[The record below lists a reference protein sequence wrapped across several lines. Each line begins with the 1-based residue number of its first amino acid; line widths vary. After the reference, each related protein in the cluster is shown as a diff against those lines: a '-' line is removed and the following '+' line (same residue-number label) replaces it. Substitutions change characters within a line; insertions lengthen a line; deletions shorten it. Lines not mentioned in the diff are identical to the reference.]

1 MKNVL
6 LLAAAFA
13 FAAPAFA
20 QVTQPAPPAPQVEKA
35 SPTSDQFVKIDA
47 DASGSLSLGEIKV
60 VDTTV
65 TQADFDKYDADHNKA
80 ISKAEFTKWQSA
92 KAMKPAAPT
101 PG

>member
-1 MKNVL
+1 MKKAI

-13 FAAPAFA
+13 LTGPAFA
-20 QVTQPAPPAPQVEKA
+20 QVTKPADQAPPAADATKA
-35 SPTSDQFVKIDA
+35 DDFAKVDA

-60 VDTTV
+60 VDAAV
-65 TQADFDKYDADHNKA
+65 TQADFDKYDADHSKS

-92 KAMKPAAPT
+92 KATKPAAPN

>member
-1 MKNVL
+1 MKQALILV
-6 LLAAAFA
+6 AALGLT
-13 FAAPAFA
+13 APAFA
-20 QVTQPAPPAPQVEKA
+20 QVTQPAPAAPQVEKA
-35 SPTSDQFVKIDA
+35 APASDQFVKIDA
-47 DASGSLSLGEIKV
+47 DASGSLSLGEIKI
-60 VDTTV
+60 VDTAV

>member
-1 MKNVL
+1 MKKVL
-6 LLAAAFA
+6 ILAAAFA
-13 FAAPAFA
+13 LAAPAFA
-20 QVTQPAPPAPQVEKA
+20 QVTQPAPTAPQVEKA
-35 SPTSDQFVKIDA
+35 APAGDAFAKIDA
-47 DASGSLSLGEIKV
+47 DNSGALSLGEIKV

-80 ISKAEFTKWQSA
+80 ISKAEFSKWQSA